1 MEWKKDCW
9 SIEHYQDFKNYLL
22 KIAEEEYRKF
32 NEKIIPCDHPILG
45 IRMPVLR
52 KLAKE
57 IARGNWN
64 SYLKVAKDN
73 SHEEIMLQG
82 MVIASV
88 SPKIEFSE
96 VLRYITYYVPKLSNW
111 ALVDAF
117 CGDMKIVA
125 HHQEEAYFFIVH
137 YLKSAEEYSVRFA
150 IVMLMNYYLD
160 TEHINT
166 VFGLFDSVHHDGYYV
181 KMALAW
187 AISIAFIKLREETL
201 QYLNHNKLDYWTVQ
215 KAMQKILES
224 NRVDNETK
232 EMIRNMKMQRKE
244 SKTYE

>member
-1 MEWKKDCW
+1 MNWKKDHW
-9 SIEHYQDFKNYLL
+9 SKEIYQDFKSDLL
-22 KIAEEEYRKF
+22 QIAEDEYRKF
-32 NEKIIPCDHPILG
+32 NERIIPCNQPILG

-57 IARGNWN
+57 IAKGDWK
-64 SYLKVAKDN
+64 SYLKVAKDA

-88 SPKIEFSE
+88 SSQIEFSE
-96 VLRYITYYVPKLSNW
+96 VLRYLTYYVPKLSNW

-137 YLKSAEEYSVRFA
+137 YLKSTEEYSVRFA

-160 TEHINT
+160 PEHIKA
-166 VFGLFDSVHHDGYYV
+166 VFGLFDSVHHEGYYV

-187 AISIAFIKLREETL
+187 AISIAFIKMQEATL
-201 QYLNHNKLDYWTVQ
+201 QYLNHNHLDNWTVQ
-215 KAMQKILES
+215 KALQKIIES
-224 NRVDNETK
+224 NRVDKETK
-232 EMIRNMKMQRKE
+232 EMIRQMKKKRNHE
-244 SKTYE
+244 

>member
-1 MEWKKDCW
+1 MDWKKDHW
-9 SIEHYQDFKNYLL
+9 SKEIYQDLKNSLL
-22 KIAEEEYRKF
+22 QIAEEEYRKF
-32 NEKIIPCDHPILG
+32 NEKIIPGDYPILG

-57 IARGNWN
+57 IARGDWK
-64 SYLKVAKDN
+64 SYLKVAKDD

-82 MVIASV
+82 MVIASI
-88 SPKIEFSE
+88 SSKIEFSE

-125 HHQEEAYFFIVH
+125 HHQAEAYFLIVH
-137 YLKSAEEYSVRFA
+137 YLKSTEEYSVRFA

-160 TEHINT
+160 SEYIKV

-187 AISIAFIKLREETL
+187 AISLAFIKMQKETL
-201 QYLNHNKLDYWTVQ
+201 QYLYHNHLDDWTVQ
-215 KAMQKILES
+215 KALQKILES
-224 NRVDNETK
+224 NRVDKETK
-232 EMIRNMKMQRKE
+232 EMIRNMKKQKNHE
-244 SKTYE
+244 

>member
-1 MEWKKDCW
+1 MDWKKDCW
-9 SIEHYQDFKNYLL
+9 SKENYQDFKNYLL
-22 KIAEEEYRKF
+22 QIAEEEYRKF

-82 MVIASV
+82 MIIASV

-137 YLKSAEEYSVRFA
+137 YLKSTEEYSVRFA

-160 TEHINT
+160 TQHINA

-187 AISIAFIKLREETL
+187 AISLAFIKMREETV
-201 QYLNHNKLDYWTVQ
+201 QYLNHNHLDNWTVQ

-224 NRVDNETK
+224 NRVDKETK
-232 EMIRNMKMQRKE
+232 DMIRNMKKKRN
-244 SKTYE
+244 YE